1 MGNMGENV
9 GNRGGKVWN
18 IIEIEKTKK
27 FIKSNSLILLKLQK
41 QKKSKTKI
49 RIVIKYQYLF
59 YEIRNIKPS

>member
-49 RIVIKYQYLF
+49 RIVIKY
-59 YEIRNIKPS
+59 